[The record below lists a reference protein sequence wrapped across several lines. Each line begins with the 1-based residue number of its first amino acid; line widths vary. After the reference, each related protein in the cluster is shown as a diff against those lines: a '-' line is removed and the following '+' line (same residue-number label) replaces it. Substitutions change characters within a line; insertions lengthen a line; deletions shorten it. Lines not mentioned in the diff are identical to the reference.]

1 MARWQVKR
9 WNWSERQRWWLLAG
23 AWVVLLVLGIG
34 GFVQQSRDL
43 DLGLNFLDHLYLT
56 LQLAALDYKGASSAI
71 NWRLQV
77 ARFAAP
83 GIAAGTLLQSASIV
97 FREQFTRWR
106 SRRARGHTLVCGLG
120 PVGTRLT
127 EALVAD
133 GRRVLAVSA
142 EPNTPG
148 EATVKRLGVPVVI
161 GDPTDRDVLAVVRA
175 DRAARVVAVA
185 DLDATNVA
193 IAAAVGELDRPAGT
207 PPLRCAVRL
216 LDGELAHLLRST
228 ELGRAGGVRLEFFN
242 VHERAAHALL
252 AAHPLTGATD
262 GAEPHLMVLGLG
274 QLGRDL
280 VVTATQQWA
289 EQGRGPL
296 TITLVDRQA
305 AGRLHALRMRHPAL
319 RTKLSAR
326 CIPLDI
332 GTPTEAAVDEFE
344 AVLAEHPPTLV
355 VAAFEDESLAWTSG
369 LFVRRRVTRPV
380 DIVVRTESDGGF
392 GKHLQGALGDRGAL
406 GRIVTF
412 PFLERAC
419 TTDLIEGGVREQLAR
434 GLHADHV
441 GRAGSGA
448 ALHREWAELSE
459 AERES
464 SRAAADAVVDR
475 LEAIGARLVP
485 LAAWDLDREVFTPS
499 EVEQLAAA
507 EHLRWK
513 AEREAD
519 GWTYGDVRD
528 DAARRNPLLVD
539 WDALSDEAKAY
550 NRDAA
555 RALPA
560 LLARAGFDVAR
571 A

>member
-1 MARWQVKR
+1 MRRVS
-9 WNWSERQRWWLLAG
+9 WSERERWWALAV

-106 SRRARGHTLVCGLG
+106 SRRSRGHTLVCGLG

-133 GRRVLAVSA
+133 GRRVVAVSA
-142 EPNTPG
+142 EANTAG
-148 EATVKRLGVPVVI
+148 EASVKRLGVSVVV
-161 GDPTDRDVLAVVRA
+161 GDPTDPGVLAVVRA
-175 DRAARVVAVA
+175 ERATRIVAVTEH
-185 DLDATNVA
+185 DATNVA
-193 IAAAVGELDRPAGT
+193 IASAVAALPRPAGA

-216 LDGELAHLLRST
+216 LDGELAHLLRAS
-228 ELGRAGGVRLEFFN
+228 ELGRAGSVRLEFFN

-252 AAHPLTGATD
+252 EAHPLD
-262 GAEPHLMVLGLG
+262 GGDPSADPHLVVLGLG

-280 VVTATQQWA
+280 VVTAAQRWA
-289 EQGRGPL
+289 ERGAGPL
-296 TITLVDRQA
+296 RITLVDRQA
-305 AGRLHALRMRHPAL
+305 SGRLHALQMRHPAL
-319 RTKLSAR
+319 RRWLDAR

-332 GTPTEAAVDEFE
+332 GAPSEAAVDEFDR
-344 AVLAEHPPTLV
+344 ALAEHPPTLV

-369 LFVRRRVTRPV
+369 LFVRRRATRPV
-380 DIVVRTESDGGF
+380 DIVVRTDADGGF
-392 GKHLQGALGDRGAL
+392 GRHLQGALGGPGAF
-406 GRIVTF
+406 GGIVTF

-434 GLHADHV
+434 AIHADHV
-441 GRAGSGA
+441 ARAGRSA
-448 ALHREWAELSE
+448 ALHRDWVELDD

-475 LEAIGARLVP
+475 LEAIGVRLVP
-485 LAAWDLDREVFTPS
+485 LASWDLDRDVFADA

-507 EHLRWK
+507 EHARWM
-513 AEREAD
+513 AERRAA
-519 GWTYGDVRD
+519 GWTYGPTRD
-528 DAARRNPLLVD
+528 DVARHNPLLVE
-539 WDALSDEAKAY
+539 WDDLPDAVRAD
-550 NRDAA
+550 NRDAV

-560 LLARAGFDVAR
+560 QLARAGFEISR
-571 A
+571 